1 MLKFTAVFNEIQR
14 IKMKVLRT
22 SWTFLR
28 GLLVFSYLVSCC
40 GFSVPYDIICVI
52 FLDSCDQLVIKSV
65 MKLCLTNQNVQ
76 SLQMKELMATVKN
89 IQKQLAFVLL
99 VLLQS
104 QENSKVASQHS
115 LLIKQSKYRWN
126 WHPSNMH
133 VFYFLCT
140 SFLDRLRIEQCIP
153 GALCL
158 TNVIFK

>member
-1 MLKFTAVFNEIQR
+1 
-14 IKMKVLRT
+14 
-22 SWTFLR
+22 
-28 GLLVFSYLVSCC
+28 
-40 GFSVPYDIICVI
+40 
-52 FLDSCDQLVIKSV
+52 
-65 MKLCLTNQNVQ
+65 
-76 SLQMKELMATVKN
+76 MKELMATVKN

-140 SFLDRLRIEQCIP
+140 SFLDRLRIEQCIS

-158 TNVIFK
+158 TNVIFKWIKASTLTSPHWITRYSLLTATPEQVYLNESCVRMSCVSYSRLCKCMWRNVKLLKFQKMGNFNTPPHIFCTVI

>member
-1 MLKFTAVFNEIQR
+1 
-14 IKMKVLRT
+14 
-22 SWTFLR
+22 
-28 GLLVFSYLVSCC
+28 
-40 GFSVPYDIICVI
+40 
-52 FLDSCDQLVIKSV
+52 
-65 MKLCLTNQNVQ
+65 
-76 SLQMKELMATVKN
+76 MKELMATVKN

-140 SFLDRLRIEQCIP
+140 SFLDRLRIEQCIS

-158 TNVIFK
+158 TNVIFKWIKASTLTSPHIGIGYWLLHLNKFTKMSLVWEWVVYLTQDYANVCGEMLNS